1 MKTMRTLFAILTVA
15 ATIAVTTD
23 ASAGT
28 RHSRGRSRPIFS
40 SGGAYSFRSA
50 TVTPQWT
57 TPSETITATSSNSS
71 ACVCAPC
78 CRPVATCVTSTL
90 SPVAVVTK

>member
-1 MKTMRTLFAILTVA
+1 MKTTRSLIALLSVA

-40 SGGAYSFRSA
+40 SGGTYSFRSA

-57 TPSETITATSSNSS
+57 TASETIASTSSNSG

-78 CRPVATCVTSTL
+78 CRPVAACVTSNL
-90 SPVAVVTK
+90 PPVVASAK

>member
-1 MKTMRTLFAILTVA
+1 MKTTRTLIALLTAA

-40 SGGAYSFRSA
+40 SGGAYTFRSA

-57 TPSETITATSSNSS
+57 TPSETIAATASNSG
-71 ACVCAPC
+71 ACAPC
-78 CRPVATCVTSTL
+78 CRPVAACVTSAM
-90 SPVAVVTK
+90 PHVAVLTK